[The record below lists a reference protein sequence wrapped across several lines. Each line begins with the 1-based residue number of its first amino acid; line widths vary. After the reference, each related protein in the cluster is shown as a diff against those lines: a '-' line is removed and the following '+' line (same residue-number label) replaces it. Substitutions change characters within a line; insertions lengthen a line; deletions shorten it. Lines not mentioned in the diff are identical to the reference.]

1 MGTGNQLRA
10 ASSLTSV
17 KVAGVDL
24 PVADDIKVLGSP
36 SRPAFDV
43 RQTRLGRGAI
53 MQLPCTGDPPH
64 SASTDYGS
72 RTDAC
77 MQFDSIQNRLLQCCA
92 PRRSIRH
99 RPQSAASTEQRRKD
113 RL

>member
-64 SASTDYGS
+64 SALLLLLLILLLLIISTQVCKTNQS
-72 RTDAC
+72 L
-77 MQFDSIQNRLLQCCA
+77 QN
-92 PRRSIRH
+92 
-99 RPQSAASTEQRRKD
+99 
-113 RL
+113 